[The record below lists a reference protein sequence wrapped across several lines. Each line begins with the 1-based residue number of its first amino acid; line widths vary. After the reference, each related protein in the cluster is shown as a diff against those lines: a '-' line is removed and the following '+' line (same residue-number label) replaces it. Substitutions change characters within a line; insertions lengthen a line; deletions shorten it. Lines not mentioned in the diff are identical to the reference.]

1 MRICIIHCHATKRRR
16 AKPRGILGYYNCEVP
31 TINRRKNGADQRKD
45 SVFMNIPRKL
55 SRILS
60 RRNGP
65 VKLEK
70 FHFFL
75 ILNEVFDQIQNKK
88 CIYNLFL
95 ENNKQ
100 VIYKLLQRVFSISC
114 VILLCYFCIFS
125 WCSLKRL
132 YLKSL
137 MRKKKKMTRKFR
149 GNVP

>member
-55 SRILS
+55 SRILLW
-60 RRNGP
+60 RNGP
-65 VKLEK
+65 VKRTIS
-70 FHFFL
+70 FFL
-75 ILNEVFDQIQNKK
+75 ILNEVFDQMQNKK
-88 CIYNLFL
+88 CTYNLFL

-100 VIYKLLQRVFSISC
+100 VIYKLLQRIFSISC
-114 VILLCYFCIFS
+114 LIFLCYFCIFS

-137 MRKKKKMTRKFR
+137 TRKKKETTRKFR
-149 GNVP
+149 GKTP